1 MLVVS
6 LRRLRPMHLMI
17 HLGGQAAACPITAHH
32 GELRF
37 SGSSAIFVEVLT
49 HMHAPTQVPVAF
61 QPVTRGEKAQC
72 TRT

>member
-49 HMHAPTQVPVAF
+49 HVHALTQVPVPA
-61 QPVTRGEKAQC
+61 GHAW
-72 TRT
+72 